1 MKAVLQK
8 KSTHIHV
15 NIHWKNTLMV
25 WLKQKEKVEH
35 QSVLLRRSVISC

>member
-15 NIHWKNTLMV
+15 NIHWNNTFMV

-35 QSVLLRRSVISC
+35 QPVMLRRSVISC